1 MGEHHLYMKKSV
13 ERGLVLPATRRR
25 KGLVPEK
32 GAVDVPGPG
41 VGHVIETEIVT
52 QDVVQEREEGL

>member
-1 MGEHHLYMKKSV
+1 MKKSV